1 MHDNTTLNARKNGEL
16 VAPAPRKRHFG
27 KRYFGKRQLGK
38 RYFGEAGSAM
48 SHGRL
53 PLESRSHGRAVVEFF
68 SSAAALARS
77 TLMRSRSDSVAAG
90 GATVSE
96 WTWPMKLVLKINAMK
111 RTFITVNSTFE
122 ASCTI
127 NLAHNDVSA

>member
-27 KRYFGKRQLGK
+27 KRCLGK

-48 SHGRL
+48 SHGRF

-90 GATVSE
+90 GRDGFRVD
-96 WTWPMKLVLKINAMK
+96 
-111 RTFITVNSTFE
+111 
-122 ASCTI
+122 
-127 NLAHNDVSA
+127 LADETGA